1 VAAAGKGQRHK
12 RIKGLVPAALEPLRS
27 RNGMLGEGK
36 ASESGRLGS
45 GREFTDVARIQQI
58 TFGPIYT
65 RRPTNLIALWGAGS
79 FGRDHGY

>member
-1 VAAAGKGQRHK
+1 
-12 RIKGLVPAALEPLRS
+12 
-27 RNGMLGEGK
+27 MLGEGK